1 MHVSTKQVAYTAAV
15 GIPAIAM
22 GLAYL
27 FALGWNALG
36 AEDD

>member
-1 MHVSTKQVAYTAAV
+1 MHVSTKQVAYAAAV

-22 GLAYL
+22 GLSYL

-36 AEDD
+36 VEDD